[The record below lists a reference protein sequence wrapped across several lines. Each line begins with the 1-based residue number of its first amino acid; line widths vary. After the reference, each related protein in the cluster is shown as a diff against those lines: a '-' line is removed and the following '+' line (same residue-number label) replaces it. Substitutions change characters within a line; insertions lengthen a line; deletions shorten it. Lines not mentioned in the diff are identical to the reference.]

1 MRRIEMMTAG
11 GVTLGGL
18 GVLVGLAIG
27 SGTGTPKV
35 VAQRAQP
42 IEVRTEV
49 IRKTVN
55 VYKRAKPQHV
65 AAAGPGGKRAGSGSS
80 AVYGTGSAAPTTRT
94 SGLKSAGTGSYAA
107 APVVS
112 TRTSGAKSTSGSS
125 SQGSGS
131 QGSGSGTVKTRTSGG
146 AASGG
151 GSGSAKPVST
161 RSSGGGGSDNG
172 GGHDD

>member
-1 MRRIEMMTAG
+1 MRRIELMTAG

-27 SGTGTPKV
+27 SGTAAPKV
-35 VAQRAQP
+35 IAQRAQP

-55 VYKRAKPQHV
+55 VYRRAKPPHV
-65 AAAGPGGKRAGSGSS
+65 AAAGPGGRKAGSAGSGASALYASS
-80 AVYGTGSAAPTTRT
+80 SAAPRTRT
-94 SGLKSAGTGSYAA
+94 SGIKSAGTGSYAA

-112 TRTSGAKSTSGSS
+112 TRTSGAKSSNGSS
-125 SQGSGS
+125 S

-151 GSGSAKPVST
+151 SGSARPVST
-161 RSSGGGGSDNG
+161 KSSGGGGGDNG

>member
-27 SGTGTPKV
+27 SGTAAPKV

-42 IEVRTEV
+42 IEVRTQV

-55 VYKRAKPQHV
+55 VYRRAKPPHV
-65 AAAGPGGKRAGSGSS
+65 AAAGPGGKRTGSASS
-80 AVYGTGSAAPTTRT
+80 AVYAAGGAPTTRT
-94 SGLKSAGTGSYAA
+94 SGIKSAGTGSYAP

-112 TRTSGAKSTSGSS
+112 TRTSGSKSTSGSS
-125 SQGSGS
+125 S

-146 AASGG
+146 GASG
-151 GSGSAKPVST
+151 GSGSARTVST
-161 RSSGGGGSDNG
+161 KSSGGGGDNG

>member
-27 SGTGTPKV
+27 SGTGTPKI

-55 VYKRAKPQHV
+55 VYKRAKPPHV
-65 AAAGPGGKRAGSGSS
+65 SAAGPGGKRGATSS
-80 AVYGTGSAAPTTRT
+80 AVYGRGSAAPTTRA
-94 SGLKSAGTGSYAA
+94 SGIKSAGTGSYAA
-107 APVVS
+107 APVA

-125 SQGSGS
+125 S

>member
-35 VAQRAQP
+35 IAQRAQP
-42 IEVRTEV
+42 IEVRTQV

-55 VYKRAKPQHV
+55 VYKRAKPPHV
-65 AAAGPGGKRAGSGSS
+65 AAAGPGGKRGSASPAVYRTGSG
-80 AVYGTGSAAPTTRT
+80 APTTRA
-94 SGLKSAGTGSYAA
+94 SGVKSAGTGSYAA

-131 QGSGSGTVKTRTSGG
+131 GTVKTRTSGG
-146 AASGG
+146 ASGG
-151 GSGSAKPVST
+151 GSKSASPVST

>member
-1 MRRIEMMTAG
+1 MRRTEMMTAG
-11 GVTLGGL
+11 GVTLAGL

-27 SGTGTPKV
+27 SGDGGPKI

-55 VYKRAKPQHV
+55 VYRRAKPHHV
-65 AAAGPGGKRAGSGSS
+65 AAAGPGGGRS
-80 AVYGTGSAAPTTRT
+80 TGSPAPGSTAAIYGATRT
-94 SGLKSAGTGSYAA
+94 RSSGVHAVAPAQSA

-112 TRTSGAKSTSGSS
+112 TRSSGARPTSS
-125 SQGSGS
+125 
-131 QGSGSGTVKTRTSGG
+131 SGSGGGSGAQTVKTRTSGAG
-146 AASGG
+146 SSGG
-151 GSGSAKPVST
+151 SSGSSHAVTT
-161 RSSGGGGSDNG
+161 RSSGGGDNG

>member
-1 MRRIEMMTAG
+1 MRRIELMAAG

-18 GVLVGLAIG
+18 GVLVGMAIG
-27 SGTGTPKV
+27 SGTATPKV

-55 VYKRAKPQHV
+55 VYRRAKPPHI
-65 AAAGPGGKRAGSGSS
+65 AAAGPGTGKSGGSS
-80 AVYGTGSAAPTTRT
+80 PSGLYASSSAAPRTRT
-94 SGLKSAGTGSYAA
+94 SGIKSAGTGSYAA
-107 APVVS
+107 APVLS

-125 SQGSGS
+125 SAGSGS
-131 QGSGSGTVKTRTSGG
+131 EPVKTRTSGG
-146 AASGG
+146 AAAG

-161 RSSGGGGSDNG
+161 KSSGGGGGDNG